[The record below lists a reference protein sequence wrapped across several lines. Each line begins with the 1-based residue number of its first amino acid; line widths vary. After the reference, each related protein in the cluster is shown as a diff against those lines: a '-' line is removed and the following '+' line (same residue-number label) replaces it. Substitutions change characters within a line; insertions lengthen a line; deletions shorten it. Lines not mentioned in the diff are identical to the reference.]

1 MKNFRLKTNFPSSIR
16 SVANFKKNKVRCAF
30 ATSDN
35 TCTLGFIKQG
45 RPQSLLKGNN
55 LDQAKMQKVD
65 LIFKRIRGSKTV
77 FSNLVYGDAALV
89 SEYKNEIKDL
99 ISKDFLK

>member
-1 MKNFRLKTNFPSSIR
+1 M
-16 SVANFKKNKVRCAF
+16 
-30 ATSDN
+30 
-35 TCTLGFIKQG
+35 
-45 RPQSLLKGNN
+45 LKGNN

-99 ISKDFLK
+99 ISKHFLK